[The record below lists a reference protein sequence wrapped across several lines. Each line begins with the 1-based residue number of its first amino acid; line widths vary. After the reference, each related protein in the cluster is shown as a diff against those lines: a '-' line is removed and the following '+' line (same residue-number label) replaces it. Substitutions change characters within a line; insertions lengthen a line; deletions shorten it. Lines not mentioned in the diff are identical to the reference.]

1 MRGSPGLAACSAK
14 KKKKKKK
21 GKKKEQSGA
30 DLFSRV
36 STVGACS
43 WIEAASGSSPSWSK
57 RNTKRGGG
65 EERQSRAEQGK
76 D

>member
-1 MRGSPGLAACSAK
+1 MRGSPSLAARLAKEK
-14 KKKKKKK
+14 KKRRRK
-21 GKKKEQSGA
+21 QSGA

-43 WIEAASGSSPSWSK
+43 WIECCEWKFPLMEQKEHEEG
-57 RNTKRGGG
+57 RRRGKI
-65 EERQSRAEQGK
+65 EAEQRK